1 MSDKVIIIAEAGVN
15 HNGSI
20 ELAKQL
26 IDVAAEAGAD
36 YVKFQ
41 TFKAEKLVSANA
53 SRASYQVKNM
63 KSGQV
68 ISQLEMLKRLELTN
82 EDFLILKKYCVAKK
96 IKFLSTGFD
105 LESLDKLKKLDIDFF
120 KVPSG
125 EINNLPYLKKIAS
138 FGKPV
143 VLSTGMSSM
152 ADIERAL
159 NVLTSSGIKQKDIT
173 VLHCNTEYPTPA
185 EDVNLRALQSI
196 ATAFRVK
203 VGYSDHTQGI
213 VIPIASVAIGAT
225 IIEKHFTLDQSM
237 EGPDHKAS
245 LDPVELKEMVRSIR
259 YLTKALGDGI
269 KRPSKSELKN
279 IVVARKSIHTAKD
292 LKKGIVLKE
301 SDLEMLRPG
310 DGIDPMNIDLI
321 VGKKLRKSLKKGTKL
336 NYNDL
341 SN

>member
-1 MSDKVIIIAEAGVN
+1 MIIIAEAGVN
-15 HNGSI
+15 HNGSV
-20 ELAKQL
+20 ELAKRL

-41 TFKAEKLVSANA
+41 TFKAEKLVSAQA
-53 SRASYQVKNM
+53 KRASYQVKNM
-63 KSGQV
+63 KSGRA
-68 ISQLEMLKRLELTN
+68 ISQLEMLKKLELTMG
-82 EDFLILKKYCVAKK
+82 DFVMLKKHCQLKK

-105 LESLDKLKKLDIDFF
+105 LESLDKLKKLELDFF

-125 EINNLPYLKKIAS
+125 EINNLPYLEKIAS

-143 VLSTGMSSM
+143 VLSTGMSTL

-159 NVLTSSGIKQKDIT
+159 VVLTTAGVKQRDIT

-196 ATAFRVK
+196 AAAFKVK

-213 VIPIASVAIGAT
+213 VIPIAAVAMGAT

-245 LDPVELKEMVRSIR
+245 LEPAELKEMVRSIR
-259 YLTKALGDGI
+259 YLSSAMGDGI
-269 KRPSKSELKN
+269 KKPSKSELKN
-279 IVVARKSIHTAKD
+279 IIVARKSVHTAKD
-292 LKKGIVLKE
+292 LKRGAVLKE
-301 SDLEMLRPG
+301 TDLEMLRPG
-310 DGIDPMNIDLI
+310 DGIDPMNSNQL
-321 VGKKLRKSLKKGTKL
+321 VGKRLKKSLKKGVKL
-336 NYNDL
+336 TYNDL
-341 SN
+341 NI